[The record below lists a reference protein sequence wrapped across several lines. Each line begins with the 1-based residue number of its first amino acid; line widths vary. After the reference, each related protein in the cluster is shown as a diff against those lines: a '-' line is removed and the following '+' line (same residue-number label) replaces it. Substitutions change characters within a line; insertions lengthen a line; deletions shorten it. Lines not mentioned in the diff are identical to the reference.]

1 MKVSK
6 SNTELL
12 ILLQRDDKVA
22 FYHLYE
28 RYSKRL
34 YGFVYRFIKQET
46 DAEEI
51 VQEVFL
57 KIWET
62 RHKIDAYSSFESLL
76 FTIAYNATMSL
87 FRKRL
92 SEKRYVEHIQS
103 LQQLKKAPDLIEE
116 VQFNDLNEKVQSL
129 INKLTPRQQEIY
141 QLSRESG
148 LSHQEIAQKLNIS
161 PGTVKK
167 HISNILSYLK
177 ANLDSGLLINLLFL
191 SLFF

>member
-1 MKVSK
+1 MKVVK

-22 FYHLYE
+22 FYHIYE

-34 YGFVYRFIKQET
+34 YGFAYRFVKQES
-46 DAEEI
+46 DAEEL

-57 KIWET
+57 RIWET

-76 FTIAYNATMSL
+76 FAIAYNATMSL

-92 SEKRYVEHIQS
+92 SEKKYVEHIQS
-103 LQQLKKAPDLIEE
+103 LQQFKKAPDLIEE
-116 VQFNDLNEKVQSL
+116 VQFNELNEKVQSL

-177 ANLDSGLLINLLFL
+177 ANLDSSLMINLLFL
-191 SLFF
+191 SLFL

>member
-177 ANLDSGLLINLLFL
+177 ANLDSSLLTNLLFL
-191 SLFF
+191 SLFL

>member
-1 MKVSK
+1 VKVVK

-22 FYHLYE
+22 FYHIYE

-34 YGFVYRFIKQET
+34 YGFVYRFVKQES

-57 KIWET
+57 KIWES
-62 RHKIDAYSSFESLL
+62 RHKIDAYSSFESFL

-92 SEKRYVEHIQS
+92 SEKKYVEHIQS
-103 LQQLKKAPDLIEE
+103 LQQFKKAPDLIEE
-116 VQFNDLNEKVQSL
+116 VQFHDLDEKVHGLLS
-129 INKLTPRQQEIY
+129 NLTQRQQEIY

-161 PGTVKK
+161 AATVKK

-177 ANLDSGLLINLLFL
+177 ANLDSSLLINLLFL
-191 SLFF
+191 SLFL